1 MSYQVFARKYRPQ
14 TFEDV
19 LGQDHVVR
27 TLRNAIAQKRLAH
40 AYLFVGPRGT
50 GKTSTARIF
59 AKALCC
65 KEGPSIDFDPN
76 DELCIEIAEGR
87 CMDVLEI
94 DGASNNGVE
103 QVRELRDNVKYAPSR
118 CRYKIYYIDEVH
130 MLTTGAFNALLK
142 TLEEPPE
149 HVKFIF
155 ATTEPNK
162 ILPTIISRCQRF
174 DLRRIPNAV
183 IAKHLLHI
191 AQLENVQLDEKAAYA
206 IGKGAEGG
214 MRDAQSMLDQLVAFC
229 GGNITEQDVLDVF
242 GFTSGEAVAS
252 LARHILESDT
262 VGALRAVYE
271 QNEAGKELGRF
282 LGDLIQHFR
291 TLLVQQADPE
301 AAGEDLSPEVAAEVV
316 AQAQMANTEQL
327 LRVVDGLADVDA
339 RMRWASN
346 KRLHFELGVIASVQS
361 LNEVSISDV
370 IDALDSG
377 SGEGL
382 ARPAPRVQAAP
393 PPLRRA
399 AEPVRAAPA
408 VLAAKT
414 QPVVQEEAP
423 APAPIVARAPEPEP
437 QPVVKAPTPEAK
449 PVEIAPAPVV
459 EKAPEPK
466 PVAAAKVQ
474 APPAEEP
481 TVPLSEI
488 DFWPRFVQQ
497 VQVRRPLAVSWVQAA
512 TVLGISRNT
521 IKIGFP
527 PSESFAR
534 DSLMR
539 PAQINFLETL
549 AQEMMGQAM
558 KFELVLDPNLK
569 PPVFAE
575 IDLGLLNEPAPAA
588 AAAKPA
594 AAAKAEPQPEAKAAP
609 QAELTMPAAA
619 ESAAPQPPDDFYN
632 DALIQSAMV
641 KFKAKLVTA
650 G

>member
-1 MSYQVFARKYRPQ
+1 MSYQVFARKYRPK
-14 TFEDV
+14 TFADV

-27 TLRNAIAQKRLAH
+27 TLRNAIAQQRLAH

-59 AKALCC
+59 AKALCA
-65 KEGPSIDFDPN
+65 KDGPTIDFDPE
-76 DELCIEIAEGR
+76 DELSIEIAEGR

-229 GGNITEQDVLDVF
+229 GGSITEQDVLDVF

-252 LARHILESDT
+252 LARRILESDT

-301 AAGEDLSPEVAAEVV
+301 AAAEDLSPEVAEEVV
-316 AQAQMANTEQL
+316 AQAQMASTEQL

-377 SGEGL
+377 SSEGL
-382 ARPAPRVQAAP
+382 QKQAPRVQAAA
-393 PPLRRA
+393 PLRRA
-399 AEPVRAAPA
+399 AEPVKAAPQ
-408 VLAAKT
+408 VIP
-414 QPVVQEEAP
+414 QPVVREEAP
-423 APAPIVARAPEPEP
+423 APAVAVAKAPEPAP
-437 QPVVKAPTPEAK
+437 QPEAKAPPPEAK
-449 PVEIAPAPVV
+449 PIEPAPAPVV
-459 EKAPEPK
+459 PKAPEPK
-466 PVAAAKVQ
+466 PVVAAKV
-474 APPAEEP
+474 EP
-481 TVPLSEI
+481 SAVQEPGELFSE
-488 DFWPRFVQQ
+488 DVFWSKFVQQ
-497 VQVRRPLAVSWVQAA
+497 VQVRRPLAVSWLHSA
-512 TVLGISRNT
+512 TLLGVVRNS
-521 IKIGFP
+521 IKLGFP

-534 DSLMR
+534 DSLLR
-539 PAQINFLETL
+539 PAQISFLEGL
-549 AQEMMGQAM
+549 AQELLGQAM
-558 KFELVLDPNLK
+558 KFELILDPNLK
-569 PPVFAE
+569 PPVFND
-575 IDLGLLNEPAPAA
+575 IDLSTLNEPGSES
-588 AAAKPA
+588 KPA
-594 AAAKAEPQPEAKAAP
+594 AAGKPEPKAEVPSATQPELVKPAAP
-609 QAELTMPAAA
+609 EAAA
-619 ESAAPQPPDDFYN
+619 ATPTDDFYN
-632 DALIQSAMV
+632 DPLIQKAMV

-650 G
+650 A